1 MAKIAQTDATAMNS
15 LFAGELVRVS
25 GGKTAAGAESPT
37 GPEAFTDHK
46 EYEATLANVLAD
58 DKSESWS
65 PNDMILD

>member
-1 MAKIAQTDATAMNS
+1 MAKIAQNDAIAMNS
-15 LFAGELVRVS
+15 LFAGELVRV

-46 EYEATLANVLAD
+46 DYEATLANVLAD
-58 DKSESWS
+58 DKKESWS